1 MVSNI
6 TGDMKD
12 SYVDESN
19 KQTEDIDKA
28 VDELDSSRYM
38 EGGALHL
45 ERLADAFLASAKRW
59 EMIVYPSMFAFIILA
74 GYGFFLIYSLTKDA
88 HTMAQDISNM
98 SIKMDTI
105 SQNMVLMTQSLHSQ
119 NASMSEMVVA
129 MRGMNISM
137 NQMRYDMSI
146 MNQNVSRPMSFMNS
160 FMPW

>member
-1 MVSNI
+1 MSNM
-6 TGDMKD
+6 TGEMRD
-12 SYVDESN
+12 SYVDES
-19 KQTEDIDKA
+19 KKPDDELDKA
-28 VDELDSSRYM
+28 VDELDSSRYI

-88 HTMAQDISNM
+88 HTMAQDMSNM
-98 SIKMDTI
+98 SVKMDMI

-119 NASMSEMVVA
+119 NKSMSEMVIA

-146 MNQNVSRPMSFMNS
+146 MNQSVSRPMSFMNS